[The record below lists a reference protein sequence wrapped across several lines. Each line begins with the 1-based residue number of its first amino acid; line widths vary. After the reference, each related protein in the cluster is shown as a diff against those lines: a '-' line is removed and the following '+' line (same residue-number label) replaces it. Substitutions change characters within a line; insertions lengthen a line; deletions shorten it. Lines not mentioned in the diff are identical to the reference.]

1 MSPRRSLGVKAVVG
15 LVGLLMVASPV
26 AAASGA
32 AVKIGEAHEKYFF
45 APATV
50 FVNVGGT
57 VTWTNGTDALHTVT
71 SDTGSELDSPT
82 IAAATT
88 FTHTFATTGTFRYH
102 CTIHP
107 YAVGK
112 VVVLAAGATLPA
124 TDTRSF
130 VATSTGDGSISL
142 VIVILAGL
150 AGAGLVLRRLRSIA

>member
-1 MSPRRSLGVKAVVG
+1 MSGRRSLGVKAVVVF
-15 LVGLLMVASPV
+15 VGLLMVASPV

-32 AVKIGEAHEKYFF
+32 AVKIGEANERYFF
-45 APATV
+45 APTTA

-71 SDTGSELDSPT
+71 SDTGSELNSPT
-82 IAAATT
+82 IAAAKT
-88 FTHTFATTGTFRYH
+88 FTHTFATTGTFAYH

-124 TDTRSF
+124 TDTSP
-130 VATSTGDGSISL
+130 VAGTSTGDGSIGL
-142 VIVILAGL
+142 VIVVLAGL
-150 AGAGLVLRRLRSIA
+150 AGAGLVLRRLRQNA